1 MYTGKQS
8 ILLEHHYGMEKHGAS
23 VYFSFVFITLAFVMS
38 FFIKIEWEKHC
49 EIKLDKVENV
59 KLIHP
64 KWFKFV
70 IDIIDIVIE

>member
-1 MYTGKQS
+1 
-8 ILLEHHYGMEKHGAS
+8 
-23 VYFSFVFITLAFVMS
+23 MS
-38 FFIKIEWEKHC
+38 FFIKIEREKHC